1 MKPHILTIDDESII
15 RELLHEILSAS
26 GYRVTGVSTLD
37 EAMRIV
43 KSDPPNLIITDL
55 QLEESDGFDV
65 VVQVKAVLPAVP
77 IILLTGVL
85 FDRQVMR
92 GPVGERIAAYIEK
105 TAPLERVLAEVR
117 KHLPPAGAAK

>member
-1 MKPHILTIDDESII
+1 MLHLPPHHPD
-15 RELLHEILSAS
+15 
-26 GYRVTGVSTLD
+26 
-37 EAMRIV
+37 
-43 KSDPPNLIITDL
+43 
-55 QLEESDGFDV
+55 
-65 VVQVKAVLPAVP
+65 AVLPAVP